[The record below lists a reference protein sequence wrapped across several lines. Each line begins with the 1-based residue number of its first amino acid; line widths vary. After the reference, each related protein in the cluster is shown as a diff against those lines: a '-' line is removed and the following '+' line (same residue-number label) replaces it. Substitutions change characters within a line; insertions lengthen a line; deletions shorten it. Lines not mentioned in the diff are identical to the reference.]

1 MHPSDPHSDTDPHRR
16 GSVRPPAGHLR
27 AADHGLNRPGRIA
40 ADPPPLPPSTA
51 AEAEGRVGE
60 FAQEVV
66 EDARLHG
73 QHEDHA
79 KRRAGQ
85 VCAVVDAITT
95 ALVHPDA
102 VADVERGIDD
112 GRRRDE
118 EHQDDRPRL
127 DQDEGEQHRRHRPG
141 CTEAEVVR
149 VLLVLQVA
157 GQDRDQQ
164 RADIERRIGQV
175 AAGQLHHHA
184 LDESPEEE
192 QGDHVEDQVRPV
204 GVDEA
209 IGHQPVV
216 LAMAVHGGRP
226 QDQAVGQ
233 LAVVERHP
241 RKDGGDGDQQQI
253 DGAFRVPTEGQRR
266 DEGEAGEEEH
276 QERRLAQA
284 GPGDLVG
291 HRVVAH
297 RGVGQQHPQVADGG
311 EAHHHALH
319 RLRRLAVGE
328 LQAGGRDQYLTE
340 GQQRVRQDLPEDRHG
355 IAAVHHH
362 LDATDDDPGQ
372 AAEGDTGGHAAQR
385 GRLEAEAAQRRVQHQ
400 VVEGNQDHHQQR
412 VQCLH
417 LRGGE
422 PARHLHLLALQDPRR
437 GLLVEQREER
447 RGQREDHQHAQHR
460 AHAFHG
466 FGRMLAAG
474 TVQLQPG
481 R

>member
-1 MHPSDPHSDTDPHRR
+1 MAINSRLTGVMS
-16 GSVRPPAGHLR
+16 GSGATV
-27 AADHGLNRPGRIA
+27 
-40 ADPPPLPPSTA
+40 
-51 AEAEGRVGE
+51 
-60 FAQEVV
+60 
-66 EDARLHG
+66 
-73 QHEDHA
+73 
-79 KRRAGQ
+79 
-85 VCAVVDAITT
+85 VVDHTI
-95 ALVHPDA
+95 
-102 VADVERGIDD
+102 
-112 GRRRDE
+112 
-118 EHQDDRPRL
+118 
-127 DQDEGEQHRRHRPG
+127 
-141 CTEAEVVR
+141 
-149 VLLVLQVA
+149 
-157 GQDRDQQ
+157 
-164 RADIERRIGQV
+164 
-175 AAGQLHHHA
+175 
-184 LDESPEEE
+184 
-192 QGDHVEDQVRPV
+192 
-204 GVDEA
+204 
-209 IGHQPVV
+209 
-216 LAMAVHGGRP
+216 
-226 QDQAVGQ
+226 
-233 LAVVERHP
+233 
-241 RKDGGDGDQQQI
+241 
-253 DGAFRVPTEGQRR
+253 AFRVPTEGQRR

-311 EAHHHALH
+311 GQVPEAHHHALH

-447 RGQREDHQHAQHR
+447 RGQREDHKHEQHR

-481 R
+481 AAADAGQDGDQRKAQADDDAQRTDQPERGHGQHQAERGDHQARTALPGNARGQRGTHHVGERMRVLRRQRHQHVALAAQPEHEGGHEHQDARDAERPLRAP